1 MKSTRLWNR
10 IELVDTWSL
19 QSCVKHEL
27 YNIAHPSFWPGKYSR
42 QSGADWRASHVLG
55 WGDPKRPMGESLDD
69 CQLGPAPPPQGR
81 NGAEKENGQGVRI
94 GGDTVVPQ
102 QDEWSG
108 VTIGQLTLVYCL
120 WGRNHGKDSFCS
132 TVLHSNVLWFKIMHR
147 QNCTQMYQT
156 RGDRLEST

>member
-69 CQLGPAPPPQGR
+69 CQLGPAPPPPR
-81 NGAEKENGQGVRI
+81 KEWGWERKWPRGEDWRGYSGSTARWMVR
-94 GGDTVVPQ
+94 GYYRPTYTSVLSVRQKPWEGFLLFPQYCTVMYFDLKSCTAKTAHKCIRQ
-102 QDEWSG
+102 E
-108 VTIGQLTLVYCL
+108 VT
-120 WGRNHGKDSFCS
+120 D
-132 TVLHSNVLWFKIMHR
+132 
-147 QNCTQMYQT
+147 
-156 RGDRLEST
+156 